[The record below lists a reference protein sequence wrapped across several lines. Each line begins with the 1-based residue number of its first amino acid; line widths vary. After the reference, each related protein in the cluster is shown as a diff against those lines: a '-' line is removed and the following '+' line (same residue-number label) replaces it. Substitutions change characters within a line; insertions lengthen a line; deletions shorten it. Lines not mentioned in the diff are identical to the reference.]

1 MRANVCTGVVQLV
14 AGLALLVDWC
24 SKRHKL
30 FILLVSVV
38 RLFGNLT
45 YRVDMISRWRIHLQ
59 WARLHHGHFHSEFV
73 DVMHTLSCVGSI
85 AHAGR
90 LMGSPEST
98 VKVVK
103 I

>member
-1 MRANVCTGVVQLV
+1 MLQKAQVIYTTCICCKV
-14 AGLALLVDWC
+14 A
-24 SKRHKL
+24 
-30 FILLVSVV
+30 
-38 RLFGNLT
+38 FGNLT